1 MPYGWQSFLLACGL
15 IAALGGGAS
24 AQLDDPAKK
33 ALQALDEAQGQAEP
47 GNGPSREKAGEGLAI
62 EAGNAANGRY
72 YNAKYRYRIAYPEA
86 VFTPQ
91 GESDAGDG
99 LRFLAAGGRVRL
111 IVYGAFNVL
120 GTTLDQEYREA
131 LAQSGRT
138 VTYQVLRK
146 DWFVVSGLAGDDI
159 FYRKTILADDTFRT
173 FELTYPPALKATF
186 DPLVAGILQSFRPY

>member
-1 MPYGWQSFLLACGL
+1 MSCGLRSILLACGL

-24 AQLDDPAKK
+24 AQLDDSAQK
-33 ALQALDEAQGQAEP
+33 ALQALDTAQGQAEP
-47 GNGPSREKAGEGLAI
+47 ANAPSPEKAGEGFAV
-62 EAGNAANGRY
+62 EAGKAVNGLY
-72 YNAKYRYRIAYPEA
+72 YNAKYRYRIAYPES

-99 LRFLAAGGRVRL
+99 QRFLAAAGQARL

-131 LAQSGRT
+131 LAQPGRT

-146 DWFVVSGLAGDDI
+146 DWFVVSGLEGDDI
-159 FYRKTILADDTFRT
+159 FYRKTILADDIFRT
-173 FELTYPPALKATF
+173 FALTYPRALKATF